1 MNAIVNNAIVPGARK
16 RRFLTKKRVIITI
29 GTLVFLFLIAS
40 GGISFYFSN
49 VLLQV
54 PLHQPVTYTLAVT
67 NVSPQT
73 LTLPRTV
80 STERPGTFGLDWA
93 QGQAIVGAITTEDDK
108 TVTRRL
114 VQTTAPLTSGTLVAW
129 DTAVYEGKLMNTLEL
144 SINMVQVS
152 GPLGQMPALFV
163 PGKSSTWAILVHGYG
178 GTLADGLRYFQPL
191 AHLGLPI
198 LDISYRNDVGAPA
211 SPDDFYHLGD
221 TEWQD
226 LEASVR
232 YALTHG
238 AQHIVLYGWSMG
250 GAIVEAFQHR
260 SQYASDVQAIVL
272 DAPVL
277 DWQATLTLQAE
288 NRYLPPFIA
297 NITTAIVNRRADIN
311 FDALNQLKQPQ
322 GATPI
327 LLFHGTDDSVTP
339 IAVSDAFAKANPTIV
354 TYYRIAGAE
363 HIQSWN
369 VNPQMYDADL
379 STFLTH
385 VLHL

>member
-1 MNAIVNNAIVPGARK
+1 MNAIVIDSVVPVARK
-16 RRFLTKKRVIITI
+16 RRFFTKKRVIITVV
-29 GTLVFLFLIAS
+29 TLVFAFLIVC
-40 GGISFYFSN
+40 GGISLYFSN

-54 PLHQPVTYTLAVT
+54 PPHLPVTYTLAVT
-67 NVSPQT
+67 NVNTQT

-80 STERPGTFGLDWA
+80 STERPGTFSLDWA
-93 QGQAIVGAITTEDDK
+93 QGQAIVGAITTENDE

-129 DTAVYEGKLMNTLEL
+129 DTAVYEGKLMDSLGLNIST
-144 SINMVQVS
+144 VQVS
-152 GPLGQMPALFV
+152 GPLGQMPAWFV

-178 GTLADGLRYFQPL
+178 GSLADGLRYFQPL

-211 SPDDFYHLGD
+211 SPDGFYHLGD

-232 YALTHG
+232 YALAHG
-238 AQHIVLYGWSMG
+238 AQHLVLYGWSMG

-260 SQYASDVQAIVL
+260 SPYASLVQAIVL
-272 DAPVL
+272 DAPIL
-277 DWQATLTLQAE
+277 DWQATLILQAG
-288 NRYLPPFIA
+288 NRHLPPFIVS
-297 NITTAIVNRRADIN
+297 ITRAIVSKRADIN
-311 FDALNQLKQPQ
+311 FVALDQLNQPQ
-322 GATPI
+322 GPTPI

-339 IAVSDAFAKANPTIV
+339 IAVSDAFAKAHPTIV

-369 VNPQMYDADL
+369 IDPQVYDADL
-379 STFLTH
+379 SAFLTR